1 MTLLRPQDGWTC
13 NDTALSA
20 YLEWRRLV
28 DCMSEVA
35 TRLAFSGHERQ
46 AQWIEQHVT
55 EFVQHASRHLDGI
68 ILNGHTKLM
77 SELHPAPTN
86 GTVLAAGAGRANGE
100 STPATRSLDCHPSVQ
115 AAGREPALT
124 LATEIE
130 ELMHKAQKIA
140 DAQTREV
147 ASKFLCAARAFLV
160 AGKHEH
166 ASSRVVAARGVMS
179 GGGHE

>member
-1 MTLLRPQDGWTC
+1 MTLLRPQDGWAC
-13 NDTALSA
+13 NDTALAA

-35 TRLAFSGHERQ
+35 MRLEHQGHSRQ
-46 AQWIEQHVT
+46 AQYLGLTLTDV
-55 EFVQHASRHLDGI
+55 VQHARRHLDGI

-77 SELHPAPTN
+77 AELHPAPPN
-86 GTVLAAGAGRANGE
+86 GPALTAGAGRANGE

-115 AAGREPALT
+115 AAGREPALE

-130 ELMHKAQKIA
+130 ELMHKAKQIA

-147 ASKFLCAARAFLV
+147 ASKFLCAARAFLI

-179 GGGHE
+179 GGK